1 MKTLKRSI
9 LYMTKKYISAR
20 ERMICVYKTQY
31 EKEYLSAGES
41 NDNITF
47 YFDDIGRV
55 VGMIRVENGI
65 ATNYE
70 WSGK

>member
-9 LYMTKKYISAR
+9 LYMTKKYLAVR
-20 ERMICVYKTQY
+20 DRNLCVYKTNK
-31 EKEYLSAGES
+31 EKEYLTENGSV
-41 NDNITF
+41 TF
-47 YFDDIGRV
+47 YFDTEDRV
-55 VGMIRVENGI
+55 VGMYKVENGI